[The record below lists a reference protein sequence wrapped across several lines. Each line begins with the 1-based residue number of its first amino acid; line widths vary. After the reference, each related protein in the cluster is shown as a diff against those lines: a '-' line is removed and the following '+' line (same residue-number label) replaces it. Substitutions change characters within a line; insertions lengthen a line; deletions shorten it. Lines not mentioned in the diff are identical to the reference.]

1 MMRNSAPDAVDS
13 TMNFSLELICRA
25 QHRLRGL
32 VHRTPLIHSRT
43 LSGHLGAPTYLKL
56 ECLQKTGSFKPRGA
70 FNRILEMSTEEKK
83 RGVVA
88 VSGGN
93 HAQGVAY
100 AATHLGIA
108 ATICMPANTPR
119 NYLDATRG
127 YGADIVLCSDIKAAF
142 AESARLQQQGQV
154 MVHPFDDPFV
164 AAGQGTV
171 GLEILEDLPGATH
184 VFVSIGGGGFIGG
197 VATAIRTIKPEA
209 KIIGVETHGADAMAQ
224 SLAAGKLVELP
235 AITSIA
241 RTLGA
246 PRVSEFTYRLVR
258 ELVEEVVVV
267 DDAAAARALFLLL
280 ERTKHLT
287 EPAAACCLAAAET
300 QRAKF
305 TPKDQVVLILCGG
318 NVSTEDLTGFY
329 SRFASSPES

>member
-1 MMRNSAPDAVDS
+1 MK
-13 TMNFSLELICRA
+13 FSLDLICRA

-32 VHRTPLIHSRT
+32 VHRTPLSHSTT
-43 LSGHLGAPTYLKL
+43 LSAHLGAPTYLKL

-70 FNRILEMSTEEKK
+70 FNRMLELSEEERK

-100 AATHLGIA
+100 AAKQLGLA
-108 ATICMPANTPR
+108 ATICMPMTTPR

-127 YGADIVLCSDIKAAF
+127 YGADIILCPDIHAAF
-142 AESARLQQQGQV
+142 ARAASLHDQG
-154 MVHPFDDPFV
+154 MTLVHPFDDALV

-171 GLEILEDLPGATH
+171 GLEILEDLPEVTR
-184 VFVSIGGGGFIGG
+184 VYVSIGGGGFIGG
-197 VATAIRTIKPEA
+197 IATAIRSIKPEA

-246 PRVSEFTYRLVR
+246 PKVCDFTYELVR
-258 ELVEEVVVV
+258 ALVEEVVVV
-267 DDAAAARALFLLL
+267 DDAAAARALFFIL
-280 ERTKHLT
+280 ERTKQLT
-287 EPAAACCLAAAET
+287 EPASSCCLAAAEK
-300 QRAKF
+300 QREMIS
-305 TPKDQVVLILCGG
+305 TKDRVVLVLCGG
-318 NVSTEDLTGFY
+318 NVATEDLASY
-329 SRFASSPES
+329 YARFGADQLPR